1 MARGEGS
8 GVKARGWRAL
18 SRWLVLAAGVAA
30 WEAWARWKQSPFF
43 PPPTT
48 ILAQMY
54 HTWFSGPATHLFL
67 TGNAVGNILPSLGR
81 ILAGMAIS
89 AAIGVP
95 AGVAIGRS
103 ATISA
108 YLEPIFH
115 FARAIPPVTLA
126 PVFIALFKLGT
137 EMELATIVFG
147 TVWPILLNTADG
159 AKSVDPQ
166 QIETARAF
174 RLTPAQRFVWLII
187 PASLPKIFAGLR
199 LSMAL
204 ALILMVFSELVGSN
218 NGLGYELN
226 NASSSFELPAM
237 WSAIVLLGVLG
248 YVLNGLLLAVERR
261 MLAWHRGA
269 RKPAN

>member
-1 MARGEGS
+1 MRAAGLRG
-8 GVKARGWRAL
+8 L

-30 WEAWARWKQSPFF
+30 WEAWSRWKQSPFF

-48 ILAQMY
+48 IVARMHHL
-54 HTWFSGPATHLFL
+54 WFSGPASHLFL
-67 TGNAVGNILPSLGR
+67 TADAVSNILPSLGR

-89 AAIGVP
+89 TAIGVP

-103 ATISA
+103 ATVSA
-108 YLEPIFH
+108 YLEPLFH

-126 PVFIALFKLGT
+126 PVFIVLFKLGT
-137 EMELATIVFG
+137 QMEVATIVFG

-159 AKSVDPQ
+159 ARSVDPLQ
-166 QIETARAF
+166 VETARAF
-174 RLTPAQRFVWLII
+174 RLTAFQRFVWLII
-187 PASLPKIFAGLR
+187 PGALPKIFAGLR
-199 LSMAL
+199 LSL
-204 ALILMVFSELVGSN
+204 ALSMILMVFSELFGSN

-226 NASSSFELPAM
+226 NASSSYDLPAM
-237 WSAIVLLGVLG
+237 WSGIVLLGILG

-269 RKPAN
+269 RRLAN

>member
-1 MARGEGS
+1 MKVRGGL
-8 GVKARGWRAL
+8 GRIRAAGL
-18 SRWLVLAAGVAA
+18 SRWLVLAVGVAA
-30 WEAWARWKQSPFF
+30 WEAWSRWKQSPFF

-67 TGNAVGNILPSLGR
+67 TDDAIGNILPSLGR
-81 ILAGMAIS
+81 ILAGMAI
-89 AAIGVP
+89 ATAIGVP

-103 ATISA
+103 ATVSG

-137 EMELATIVFG
+137 QMELATIVFG

-159 AKSVDPQ
+159 ARSVDPL

-174 RLTPAQRFVWLII
+174 RLTSPQRFVWLIL

-199 LSMAL
+199 LSLAL

-226 NASSSFELPAM
+226 NASSSFELPSM
-237 WSAIVLLGVLG
+237 WSAIVLLGILG
-248 YVLNGLLLAVERR
+248 YVLNGLLLAAERR
-261 MLAWHRGA
+261 LLAWHRGA
-269 RKPAN
+269 RKLAN